1 MTASGTIDTTVV
13 RTGEII
19 DTAFR
24 RCRVKSS
31 LITQEMIGVAKL
43 QLYTE
48 LSSLPNKGRLLW
60 TIRESLIGLKLSTA
74 QYTLPAGVVDVDKCF
89 YRTVAAQS
97 GGTPASSNGGT
108 AANAFDGNVATACTQ
123 TAPNGNISYV
133 FATSTTVTIVGV
145 MSNGTNT
152 WQLAFQS
159 STDGVSWTTIYTPSS
174 QSYTDGV
181 FTWFSIT
188 APLAGTYFRCV
199 VSGGGTLNV
208 RELVFG
214 NNPNDIELARMNQ
227 DDFTALP
234 NRTFQ
239 GDPNQFWLE
248 RPYNS
253 TLMNVW
259 PTPNN
264 VFNLIVAWNRRYVM
278 DVGQLYDTMEI
289 PRRWIDA
296 IQWALAWRVYHE
308 LPDEVVKFDG
318 QYLAY
323 LGTMMK
329 SSQGE
334 AFDEERDRSPVK
346 FGPRIGCYTS

>member
-1 MTASGTIDTTVV
+1 MAASGTIDATVV
-13 RTGEII
+13 RTGQII

-31 LITQEMIGVAKL
+31 LITQEMVDVAKL

-60 TIRESLIGLKLSTA
+60 TIRESLVGLKLATS

-89 YRTVAAQS
+89 YRTVTRES
-97 GGTPASSNGGT
+97 GGTASSSAGGT
-108 AANAFDGNVATACTQ
+108 AANAFDGDVDTVCTQ
-123 TAPNGNISYV
+123 TVANGNISYA

-145 MSNGTNT
+145 MSYGTYT

-159 STDGVSWTTIYTPSS
+159 STDGVSWTTVYTPSS
-174 QSYTDGV
+174 QAYTDGL
-181 FTWFSIT
+181 FTWFAIT
-188 APLAGTYFRCV
+188 SPLAGTYFRCV
-199 VSGGGTLNV
+199 VSGGGTLIV

-214 NNPNDIELARMNQ
+214 TSPTDGELARMNQ
-227 DDFTALP
+227 DDFTSLP

-239 GDPNQFWLE
+239 GDPNQFWME
-248 RPYNS
+248 RLYS
-253 TLMNVW
+253 SVLLNVW

-264 VFNLIVAWNRRYVM
+264 VFRLLVVWNRRYIM
-278 DVGQLYDTMEI
+278 DVGQLYDSLEV